1 MNLKGKIFWDIRIK
15 FLKGPE
21 AEFKEFEPRFKFKS
35 RLKFIKFGHRML

>member
-21 AEFKEFEPRFKFKS
+21 AEFKEFEPR
-35 RLKFIKFGHRML
+35 LKHGWFNLKLY